1 MVYWN
6 KSGATRKGVKRGP
19 YGPRGKYAQK
29 PLELRGK
36 TVREPHVMKQFWQT
50 HTMDDMITY
59 TPEEIDIKIDQFLI
73 MLEAKKLKQDPSWWY
88 PETIVKSNFK

>member
-6 KSGATRKGVKRGP
+6 KAGATRKGVKRGP
-19 YGPRGKYAQK
+19 YKKRGQYTFK

-36 TVREPHVMKQFWQT
+36 TVREPHIMKQFWQY
-50 HTMDDMITY
+50 HTMDNMITY
-59 TPEEIDIKIDQFLI
+59 TPEQIDNKIDEFLNMI
-73 MLEAKKLKQDPSWWY
+73 EAKKLKADPSWWY